1 MLPNDPRADNVWKL
15 LEESYLDR
23 AAKHARDEY
32 ARLAETDK
40 RTALM
45 GFANKQA
52 LTSKRWAG
60 IVQDLRSA
68 GLGG

>member
-1 MLPNDPRADNVWKL
+1 MLPNDPGADNVWRL
-15 LEESYLDR
+15 LEESYLDC
-23 AAKHARDEY
+23 ADKHAMDSY
-32 ARLAETDK
+32 ARLTETDK

-60 IVQDLRSA
+60 IVQDLRFV
-68 GLGG
+68 GLGS